1 MSKQQYKLL
10 DKKTVRKSYI
20 RWMMY
25 NLAATSYEFL
35 EAFGFAYSMEPVLKK
50 LYGKNKDEY
59 FAALKRNS
67 VFYNTEPQIGS
78 LVNGITVGLEE
89 QRALGNKDV
98 NDDFIESL
106 RIGLMG
112 PLAGIGDS
120 MIQGMLIPI
129 LLSIGMG
136 LAAGGSALGPIF
148 YIIAYNLI
156 VIAGSRYLYY
166 KGYELGASAVNILIG
181 KTAKKVTQAITLF
194 GTIVTGGVAASYVK
208 IQLPIVL
215 KFQNSTVNI
224 QKILDNIFPSLISL
238 IVIYVSWWVM
248 SKKHVSAVKLILAYF
263 VIALVGY
270 GIAYGIQAL

>member
-1 MSKQQYKLL
+1 MSSNKQYQLL
-10 DKKTVRKSYI
+10 DKKTVRKSWI

-25 NLAATSYEFL
+25 NLSATSYEFL

-50 LYGKNKDEY
+50 LYGKNEDEY
-59 FAALKRNS
+59 FDALKRNS
-67 VFYNTEPQIGS
+67 IFYNTEPQLGS

-98 NDDFIESL
+98 SDDFIDSL

-112 PLAGIGDS
+112 PIAGIGDS

-136 LAAGGSALGPIF
+136 LANGGNPLGPIF

-156 VIAGSRYLYY
+156 IVAGSRYLYY

-194 GTIVTGGVAASYVK
+194 GTIVTGGVAATYVK
-208 IQLPIVL
+208 IPLPIVL
-215 KFQNSTVNI
+215 KFSNSTVNF
-224 QKILDNIFPSLISL
+224 QKILNGIFPSLLPL
-238 IVIYVSWWVM
+238 IVIYVSWWFM
-248 SKKHVSAVKLILAYF
+248 SKKHVSAVKLIIAYF
-263 VIALVGY
+263 LITLVGY
-270 GIAYGIQAL
+270 GIAYAL